1 MGKTHPSPPVFLPGI
16 ALITTV
22 TILFSLRWAMAAPPV
37 NERARELMDRAR
49 TRLAAELD
57 QKGMHLG
64 LPIFIRIFKI
74 PGTLE
79 VWLQQDGTFQL
90 FKTYPIC
97 SYSGFP
103 GPKLHE
109 GDWQSPEGF
118 YTVTP
123 EQMNP
128 NSQYHLSFNIG
139 YPNSYDSSLDRTGS
153 NIMVHGGCSSR
164 GCFAMTN
171 YWMEEIYLLAHTALA
186 GGQESFSVHVFPF
199 VMTAR
204 NMFKF
209 RSSPWLDFWNNLKEG
224 YDAFEETR
232 QVPAITVAE
241 GRYQVLPDM
250 RLALGA
256 GKKDRE
262 SL

>member
-1 MGKTHPSPPVFLPGI
+1 MSIG
-16 ALITTV
+16 
-22 TILFSLRWAMAAPPV
+22 WATAAAPPI
-37 NERARELMDRAR
+37 NKRAGELMERARPRLVDELER
-49 TRLAAELD
+49 
-57 QKGMHLG
+57 KGMHLG
-64 LPIFIRIFKI
+64 RPIFIRIFKI

-79 VWLQQDGTFQL
+79 VWLQQEKSFRL

-118 YTVTP
+118 YSVTAA
-123 EQMNP
+123 QMNP

-139 YPNSYDSSLDRTGS
+139 YPNGYDSSLDRTGS

-171 YWMEEIYLLAHTALA
+171 YWMEEIYLLAHAALS

-209 RSSPWLDFWNNLKEG
+209 RSSPWIDFWNNLKEG
-224 YDAFEETR
+224 YDAFEQTR
-232 QVPAITVAE
+232 QVPVITVAE
-241 GRYQVLPDM
+241 GRYQILPDM
-250 RLALGA
+250 RLALG
-256 GKKDRE
+256 GSKKDRE
-262 SL
+262 PL